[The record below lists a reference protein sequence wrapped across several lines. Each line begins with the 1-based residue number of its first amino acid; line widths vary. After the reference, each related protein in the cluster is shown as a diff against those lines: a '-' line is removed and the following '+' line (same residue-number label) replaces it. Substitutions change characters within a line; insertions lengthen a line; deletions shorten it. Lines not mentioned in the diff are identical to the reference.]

1 MQGRLY
7 RNVKNRNSYK
17 KYEEKKKIYKYLLHQ
32 HEIIVPNYA
41 IESISRQ
48 QHLIPKISSPSS
60 IRNIC
65 FLTTKARSTYRDF
78 RLNRNMIKLLASK
91 KLLQGIKRSS

>member
-7 RNVKNRNSYK
+7 RNVKNRISFK
-17 KYEEKKKIYKYLLHQ
+17 KYEEEKKIHKYLIHQ
-32 HEIIVPNYA
+32 HEINLPDYA
-41 IESISRQ
+41 VESISRQ
-48 QHLIPKISSPSS
+48 RHLVPKISSPAS

-65 FLTTKARSTYRDF
+65 FLSTKARSIYRDF

>member
-7 RNVKNRNSYK
+7 RNVKNRISFK
-17 KYEEKKKIYKYLLHQ
+17 KYEEEKKIYKYLIHQ
-32 HEIIVPNYA
+32 HEINLPEYA
-41 IESISRQ
+41 IEAISCQRQ
-48 QHLIPKISSPSS
+48 LIPKISSLAS

-65 FLTTKARSTYRDF
+65 FLTAKARSIYRDF

>member
-7 RNVKNRNSYK
+7 RNVKNRISFK
-17 KYEEKKKIYKYLLHQ
+17 KYEEEKRIYKYLINQ
-32 HEIIVPNYA
+32 HEVNLPNYA
-41 IESISRQ
+41 IAAISRQ
-48 QHLIPKISSPSS
+48 QHLIPKISSASS

-65 FLTTKARSTYRDF
+65 FITAKARSIYRDF

-91 KLLQGIKRSS
+91 KLLQGIKRAS